1 MIKLK
6 ILFQVLVLFGRE
18 EQFSAM
24 NQQLLHEIV
33 NSTLQVCA
41 QYNTN
46 NQLSEKSDVLEGFF
60 SMLGT
65 LAKKVPQLI
74 NVSGIDTCALF
85 QCGMIIGSLSGIIM
99 II

>member
-1 MIKLK
+1 M
-6 ILFQVLVLFGRE
+6 VLFGRE
-18 EQFSAM
+18 EQFNAM

-60 SMLGT
+60 SMLAT

-74 NVSGIDTCALF
+74 NGSGIDTCALF
-85 QCGMIIGSLSGIIM
+85 QCGMIVGTGCGIKIT
-99 II
+99 IRIL